1 MEWPCERCRGPPSP
15 VLSWSGLLR
24 PDEEGARAAIS
35 CSHLLLSAA
44 MPLIRP
50 RPPGPRQAPM
60 VTWTG
65 RCYAP
70 NRFTTRRRSEVYC
83 FRLLFEKRR
92 QRHQYSIATMSAAAA
107 AAPERSQ
114 KQEQEQSFARR
125 LPKIEVSCTR
135 PTSLLQAGQRATV
148 RSTNRARLSCT
159 HT

>member
-1 MEWPCERCRGPPSP
+1 
-15 VLSWSGLLR
+15 
-24 PDEEGARAAIS
+24 
-35 CSHLLLSAA
+35 

>member
-1 MEWPCERCRGPPSP
+1 MALRALQSASVTSDSGSP
-15 VLSWSGLLR
+15 VVFALTKK
-24 PDEEGARAAIS
+24 ARARNLLLAPPR
-35 CSHLLLSAA
+35 LLLSAA
-44 MPLIRP
+44 VPLIRP
-50 RPPGPRQAPM
+50 HPPGPRQAPI

-92 QRHQYSIATMSAAAA
+92 QRHQYSTATMSAAAA
-107 AAPERSQ
+107 AAPELS
-114 KQEQEQSFARR
+114 QEQSFARR

-135 PTSLLQAGQRATV
+135 PASKPARATV
-148 RSTNRARLSCT
+148 RNTNRARLSCT

>member
-1 MEWPCERCRGPPSP
+1 MALRALQSASVTSDSP
-15 VLSWSGLLR
+15 VFFALTKK
-24 PDEEGARAAIS
+24 ARARNLLLAPPR
-35 CSHLLLSAA
+35 LLLSAA
-44 MPLIRP
+44 VPLIRP
-50 RPPGPRQAPM
+50 HPPGPRQAPI

-92 QRHQYSIATMSAAAA
+92 QRHQYSTATMSAAAA
-107 AAPERSQ
+107 AAPELS
-114 KQEQEQSFARR
+114 QEQSFARR

-135 PTSLLQAGQRATV
+135 PASKPARATV
-148 RSTNRARLSCT
+148 RNTNRARLSCT

>member
-1 MEWPCERCRGPPSP
+1 
-15 VLSWSGLLR
+15 
-24 PDEEGARAAIS
+24 
-35 CSHLLLSAA
+35 
-44 MPLIRP
+44 
-50 RPPGPRQAPM
+50 M

>member
-1 MEWPCERCRGPPSP
+1 
-15 VLSWSGLLR
+15 
-24 PDEEGARAAIS
+24 
-35 CSHLLLSAA
+35 

-50 RPPGPRQAPM
+50 HPPGPRQAPI

-70 NRFTTRRRSEVYC
+70 NRFTTRRRSEVYR

-92 QRHQYSIATMSAAAA
+92 QRHQYSTATMSAAAA
-107 AAPERSQ
+107 APELS
-114 KQEQEQSFARR
+114 QEQEQSFARR

-135 PTSLLQAGQRATV
+135 VTSSKPARATV